1 MNWDREA
8 FWKSVNY
15 HLNRQGQAQVE
26 ESSYPPIFRALSE
39 ALMDLLQEDWQQT
52 EEEYRR
58 QGYKKAYYFSMEFLI
73 GRVLGNN
80 LLNLSLYEEIG
91 ALLEEKGID
100 LNTLEDAEPE
110 PGLGN
115 GGLGRLAACFLDSM
129 TAENIPGTGYGIRYR
144 YGIFRQKLEHGRQ
157 MEYPDNWLQDP
168 YPWSVAR
175 RDRIRTV
182 KFGGHWDGNQEG
194 DGLNHTE
201 DVLAVPYDM
210 PITGYGSKR
219 INTLRLWEAE
229 SSTGFDFQLFNQEK
243 YQESVMAANN
253 ASHISRVLYPSD
265 NGKQG
270 KILRLKQEYF
280 FSSASLQDIIHDF
293 KAQYGCQF
301 ELLPDKAVIQL
312 NDTHPVVAIPELMR
326 LLMDVEELPWE
337 RAWNICTRCMAYT
350 NHTILGEALEKW
362 PVDIF
367 RPLLPRIYNI
377 IEEINHRFLA
387 EVKENLNNGAAMLP
401 HYSIIE
407 NGQVRM
413 AWLAI
418 AACFSVNGVA
428 WLHTEILKKD
438 VLKHW
443 YKLYPQKFNNK
454 TNGVTQRR
462 WLLKCNPRLARFIT
476 DKIGDQWIN
485 DLSQLEKLKSLVDD
499 RDVLEELAVIKD
511 KNKKELSGY
520 IRAEYQITLDPQSI
534 FDVQIKRLHE
544 YKRQLLNVLHIIS
557 LYHRL
562 KADPG
567 QDFQKHCF
575 IFGAKAAPGYHMA
588 KLIIELILAVARRVN
603 NDPDS
608 MDSMK
613 VVFLENYSVSL
624 AERLFPAS
632 DISEQIS
639 TAGKEASG
647 TGNMKFMMN
656 GALTLGTLDGAN
668 IEIAQEAG
676 RENCFIFG
684 LSSEEVSHLQVQGDY
699 NPAQLVEKNES
710 LKQVMNSLIDGTFG
724 DKGQFQDIYNSL
736 LSGNYPDT
744 YYIIR
749 DFQSYAEAQEKA
761 SMEYRDPINWQR
773 KALINI
779 ASSGKFSSDRTIQD
793 YARDIWKISPLE
805 KA

>member
-1 MNWDREA
+1 MNWNREA
-8 FWKSVNY
+8 FWNRVNY
-15 HLNRQGQAQVE
+15 HLSRQGQAQPE
-26 ESSYPPIFRALSE
+26 KSSYPPLFRAVSE
-39 ALMDLLQEDWQQT
+39 SLMDLLMEDWQQT

-80 LLNLSLYEEIG
+80 LLNLSLYKEIG
-91 ALLEEKGID
+91 ELLAEKGID
-100 LNTLEDAEPE
+100 LNTLEEAEPE

-129 TAENIPGTGYGIRYR
+129 TAENIPGMGYGIRYR
-144 YGIFRQKLEHGRQ
+144 YGIFQQKLEHGRQ
-157 MEYPDNWLQDP
+157 MEYPDNWLKDP
-168 YPWSVAR
+168 YPWSVER
-175 RDRIRTV
+175 RERCRTV
-182 KFGGHWDGNQEG
+182 KFGGHWNGESEG

-201 DVLAVPYDM
+201 NVLAVPYDM
-210 PITGYGSKR
+210 PVTGYNSKR

-229 SSTGFDFQLFNQEK
+229 SPDGFDFQLFNQEK
-243 YQESVMAANN
+243 YQEAVMAANN

-326 LLMDVEELPWE
+326 LLMDVEGLPWE
-337 RAWNICTRCMAYT
+337 RAWNICSRSMAYT

-387 EVKENLNNGAAMLP
+387 EVKENLSNGAAQLP
-401 HYSIIE
+401 RYSIIE

-418 AACFSVNGVA
+418 ATCFSVNGVA

-462 WLLKCNPRLARFIT
+462 WLLKCNPRLARFIS
-476 DKIGDQWIN
+476 DKIGDKWIR
-485 DLSQLEKLKSLVDD
+485 DLSNLEQLKSLVDD
-499 RDVLEELAVIKD
+499 NDVLEELARIKEQ
-511 KNKKELSGY
+511 NKEDLAHY
-520 IRAEYQITLDPQSI
+520 IRDEYQISLNPQSI

-557 LYHRL
+557 LYHLL
-562 KADPG
+562 KANPE
-567 QDFQKHCF
+567 QDFQKRSF

-588 KLIIELILAVARRVN
+588 KQIIELILAVARRVN
-603 NDPDS
+603 NDPDT
-608 MDSMK
+608 MDQMK

-656 GALTLGTLDGAN
+656 GALTMGTLDGAN

-684 LSSEEVSHLQVQGDY
+684 MTSEEVSHLQLQGEY
-699 NPAQLVEKNES
+699 RPAQWVDKNED
-710 LKQVMNSLIDGTFG
+710 LQQVMNSLIDGTFG
-724 DKGQFQDIYNSL
+724 EKGQFQDIYNSL
-736 LSGNYPDT
+736 LLGDHPDT
-744 YYIIR
+744 YFVLR
-749 DFQSYAEAQEKA
+749 DFPSYKEVQALAA
-761 SMEYRDPINWQR
+761 TRYRDRLGWQ
-773 KALINI
+773 KMALLNI
-779 ASSGKFSSDRTIQD
+779 ASSGKFSSDRTIQE
-793 YARDIWKISPLE
+793 YAREIWKIGPQ
-805 KA
+805 

>member
-8 FWKSVNY
+8 FWKRVNY
-15 HLNRQGQAQVE
+15 HLNRQGQAQPE
-26 ESSYPPIFRALSE
+26 ESSYPPLFRAVSE
-39 ALMDLLQEDWQQT
+39 SLMDLLMEDWQQT
-52 EEEYRR
+52 EAEYRKG
-58 QGYKKAYYFSMEFLI
+58 GYKKAYYFSMEFLI

-80 LLNLSLYEEIG
+80 LLNLSLYKEIG
-91 ALLEEKGID
+91 ELLAEKGID
-100 LNTLEDAEPE
+100 LNTLEESEPE

-129 TAENIPGTGYGIRYR
+129 TAENIPGMGYGIRYR
-144 YGIFRQKLEHGRQ
+144 YGIFQQKLEHGRQ
-157 MEYPDNWLQDP
+157 MEYPDNWLKDP

-175 RDRIRTV
+175 RERSRLV
-182 KFGGHWDGNQEG
+182 KFGGQWNGESEG
-194 DGLNHTE
+194 DGLRHTE
-201 DVLAVPYDM
+201 DVLAIPYDM
-210 PITGYGSKR
+210 PITGYGSRR

-229 SSTGFDFQLFNQEK
+229 SPDGFDFQLFNQEK
-243 YQESVMAANN
+243 YQEAVMSANN
-253 ASHISRVLYPSD
+253 AAHISRVLYPSD

-280 FSSASLQDIIHDF
+280 FSSASLQDILHDF

-326 LLMDVEELPWE
+326 LLMDVEGLTWE
-337 RAWNICTRCMAYT
+337 RAWNICSRCMAYT

-367 RPLLPRIYNI
+367 RPLLPRIYSI

-387 EVKENLNNGAAMLP
+387 EVKETLSNGAAQLP
-401 HYSIIE
+401 QYSIIE

-418 AACFSVNGVA
+418 ASCFSVNGVA

-462 WLLKCNPRLARFIT
+462 WLLKCNPRLARFIS
-476 DKIGDQWIN
+476 DKIGDQWIR
-485 DLSQLEKLKSLVDD
+485 DLSRLEQLKPLAEDPA
-499 RDVLEELAVIKD
+499 VLEELARIKEQ
-511 KNKKELSGY
+511 NKEDLAAY
-520 IRAEYQITLDPQSI
+520 IRAEYQISLNPQSI
-534 FDVQIKRLHE
+534 YDVQIKRLHE

-557 LYHRL
+557 LYHQL
-562 KADPG
+562 KANPQ
-567 QDFQKHCF
+567 QDFQKRSF

-603 NDPDS
+603 NDPET
-608 MDSMK
+608 MDQMK
-613 VVFLENYSVSL
+613 VVFLENYSVSM

-656 GALTLGTLDGAN
+656 GALTMGTLDGAN

-684 LSSEEVSHLQVQGDY
+684 MTSEEVSHLQVQGDY
-699 NPAQLVEKNES
+699 RPSQWVDKNKD
-710 LKQVMNSLIDGTFG
+710 LQQVMSSLVDGTFG
-724 DKGQFQDIYNSL
+724 EKGQFQDIYNSL
-736 LSGNYPDT
+736 LSGNHPDT
-744 YYIIR
+744 YYVLR
-749 DFQSYAEAQEKA
+749 DFPSYKEAQAEA
-761 SMEYRDPINWQR
+761 SNRYRDRLGWQ
-773 KALINI
+773 KMALLNI
-779 ASSGKFSSDRTIQD
+779 ASSGKFSSDRTIRD
-793 YARDIWKISPLE
+793 YAREIWKIDPQ
-805 KA
+805 